1 MIENLSIPAIAA
13 HNTIKSPSNIA
24 NTTSGKTGLKEPD
37 KLTIGSDQST
47 LSALSRQLSES
58 AVRAQ
63 SRDQTLSFK
72 DLGTLAKN
80 IIDKIAG
87 SGFYANRELHDA
99 EVPDTDDPALLERA
113 RQATLFERG
122 SGKNPFAGLPPDQL
136 RLIMYDESGSFT
148 INERSAAF
156 DEEYSQDQI
165 WKRAINQRYVDE
177 YNETGKSTQTLFM
190 LLEHYNAL
198 PPIEKAQYP
207 ANYVDNLISG
217 DSSALDMLNSLKNEP
232 SDDQPPSA
240 RT

>member
-1 MIENLSIPAIAA
+1 
-13 HNTIKSPSNIA
+13 
-24 NTTSGKTGLKEPD
+24 
-37 KLTIGSDQST
+37 
-47 LSALSRQLSES
+47 
-58 AVRAQ
+58 
-63 SRDQTLSFK
+63 
-72 DLGTLAKN
+72 
-80 IIDKIAG
+80 
-87 SGFYANRELHDA
+87 
-99 EVPDTDDPALLERA
+99 
-113 RQATLFERG
+113 
-122 SGKNPFAGLPPDQL
+122 
-136 RLIMYDESGSFT
+136 MYDESGSFT

-232 SDDQPPSA
+232 SDDQLPSA

>member
-1 MIENLSIPAIAA
+1 MIETLSIPAIAA

-113 RQATLFERG
+113 RQTTLFERG
-122 SGKNPFAGLPPDQL
+122 SEKIRSRACPGSTEVDHVRRKRQLHDQ
-136 RLIMYDESGSFT
+136 RK
-148 INERSAAF
+148 
-156 DEEYSQDQI
+156 
-165 WKRAINQRYVDE
+165 KRRV
-177 YNETGKSTQTLFM
+177 
-190 LLEHYNAL
+190 
-198 PPIEKAQYP
+198 
-207 ANYVDNLISG
+207 
-217 DSSALDMLNSLKNEP
+217 
-232 SDDQPPSA
+232 
-240 RT
+240 R